1 MLWLILP
8 VGGTMIPGLGRFIIA
23 TLLLALVGATPA
35 AAGAKVQVDRPVRI
49 GLLPTIATLS
59 LLKLYDPVRRRLEQA
74 LDHPVELYTAGSFQA
89 YLDDIRAE
97 EFDVLVAAPHFGVIA
112 ADVGYVPLF
121 RYHQELTPLIVVPKQ
136 STLRE
141 ASQLRGRRVLTADRL
156 AALSVVA
163 ETWLSVDYD
172 MLAGRDYVLEEVA
185 SHATAIRAVA
195 IGDADAAISSPSVM
209 QQLSEDLREQVASF
223 PSRLRM
229 PHQMFLAHDRLGK
242 DAVEVIRASLGS
254 FGDTEAGKAFFKS
267 GGFNGLVPLEAADI
281 RQARP
286 YAEMLD
292 SIKSRRGH

>member
-1 MLWLILP
+1 
-8 VGGTMIPGLGRFIIA
+8 MIPGLGRFMMT
-23 TLLLALVGATPA
+23 TLLAALVTATPA
-35 AAGAKVQVDRPVRI
+35 AAGAEAQVSRPVRI

-74 LDHPVELYTAGSFQA
+74 LGQPVELYTAGSFQT

-97 EFDVLVAAPHFGVIA
+97 EFDILVAAPHFGVVA

-121 RYHQELTPLIVVPKQ
+121 RYNQELTPLIVVPKD
-136 STLRE
+136 SALR
-141 ASQLRGRRVLTADRL
+141 AAPDLRGRRVLTADRL

-163 ETWLSVDYD
+163 ETWLSVDYG
-172 MLAGRDYVLEEVA
+172 MRAGVDYRLEEVA
-185 SHATAIRAVA
+185 NHATAIRAVA

-209 QQLSEDLREQVASF
+209 QQLPEDVRERVVPF

-229 PHQMFLAHDRLGK
+229 PHQMFLAHARLGRPAIETIREALGHFGET
-242 DAVEVIRASLGS
+242 DAGQ
-254 FGDTEAGKAFFKS
+254 AFFKS
-267 GGFNGLVPLEAADI
+267 GGFKGLVPLEADDI